1 MKHLKSFNEEVNFE
15 WEENPECVR
24 LQNEINLFNKRLIND
39 EIWKDFYHSIPL
51 YYQKQKD
58 PKFLESIIEF
68 AKKRIEDIKIEN
80 EDDLKELKDIFNEI
94 EDSCDDII
102 ESVRINESS
111 MFGENIKLDV
121 RVYLGFT
128 KKVLKE
134 RKGILKTDI
143 LFTNNEIQTLWPKIV
158 WATSVI
164 EKMGF
169 QVGVNYRPNLVDLVF
184 TIIKKY

>member
-1 MKHLKSFNEEVNFE
+1 M
-15 WEENPECVR
+15 EENPECVR
-24 LQNEINLFNKRLIND
+24 LQNEINELNNKLGND
-39 EIWKDFYHSIPL
+39 EIWKNFYYRIPL

-58 PKFLESIIEF
+58 PKFLESVIEF
-68 AKKRIEDIKIEN
+68 AKKRIEDIEN
-80 EDDLKELKDIFNEI
+80 ENKDDIKDLKEIFQDI
-94 EDSCDDII
+94 EDSCDEII
-102 ESVRINESS
+102 ESVRIHESS
-111 MFGENIKLDV
+111 MFDENIKLDV

-134 RKGILKTDI
+134 RKEIFDTEY
-143 LFTNNEIQTLWPKIV
+143 LFTNNEIQILWPKVV